1 MYYIIIRLE
10 STRWR
15 VSVMCICLIID
26 DCRSDAL
33 LLERMIK
40 TNGCITMICEED
52 VLSILLDHFLIGI
65 IFTNKRLRKS
75 EFLAN
80 IDLLESRFHQRP
92 LIHVLN
98 KPYIHTEIKDLLLTQ
113 NLENVQ

>member
-1 MYYIIIRLE
+1 MCIRL
-10 STRWR
+10 
-15 VSVMCICLIID
+15 IFD

-52 VLSILLDHFLIGI
+52 VLSILLDHFLVDI

-80 IDLLESRFHQRP
+80 IDLLERRFHQRP
-92 LIHVLN
+92 LVHVLN
-98 KPYIHTEIKDLLLTQ
+98 KPYIHTEIKDLLIHPG
-113 NLENVQ
+113 NSPKVWRMVQ